1 MLLVG
6 GGQVPSALTAT
17 GVRIQVVGSAP
28 LRSAVPLGFVPS
40 SAGAGPVLVTWDVAG
55 LDALAGLSGLYRT
68 HSWLAP
74 LTINRLRWW
83 QLADVEDRL
92 TRSQA
97 RLLLSGSQFSLS
109 APFTTLDQARAQ
121 AGLAPQ
127 RLLLAGGGAITAL
140 AMFIVLAGGGLRRDQ
155 RAELDRLR
163 TAGARPRHCVL
174 FVAVESG
181 WLCAAALSVGAAVGI
196 GAAALLASSEGEPAG
211 AILMHSVITPAG
223 LLTLMIGWLAATVL
237 LGSLVLVRSARLT
250 DLLAV
255 AAASAVVAALAVG
268 TGSDQALTLLLAPLC
283 CAAAGVLTFRAAG
296 VVLRGAERVARGG
309 PVLLRLALVNLAR
322 SPGVPA
328 LAIAFIAVAT
338 GLGGFAVAYRST
350 LIRSAADQAANSVP
364 LDVLV
369 SAGPNFSTPLEVAPL
384 QRWQAL
390 ASGAVLPVR
399 RTEANYTTG
408 GGTVTVPALGIPA
421 AGLAGIH
428 GWREGDGSAP
438 LATLARRLEPTGPVR
453 AAGPTLPADA
463 QWLSLRA
470 SAQGFPVEVT
480 ADLRDPQGAIRQVA
494 FGTAGN
500 STAVLRARVPR
511 GQWEL
516 EALELDEPTGL
527 EITNGHQNGE
537 NQAAATQASARVAL
551 GPLSVLTAGGRSL
564 PVPLGAW
571 RGVGA
576 AATTAPLT
584 SGAVVTA
591 SFSSIG
597 TPGVLRPAQPSD
609 TLPVPVLA
617 DPQTAAAAGPDGRI
631 AMTVDGLPVIARV
644 VGVLSRFPTLDPGS
658 GGFVIADEAT
668 LAGALDAQLP
678 GQGRPDELWI
688 STGHLAPGARGTRQ
702 RAARPAR
709 LLVPHRPR
717 SSAARRAGGARGV
730 RDADRR
736 GGGVRGAGGHRV
748 ADGAARRSPRRAGR
762 GGSHRAGRRPA
773 RTAGRAARPARARE
787 RAGGDRRPGDR
798 RAADAAGGGQ
808 RPRRRDGRRSPPAGG
823 DRGAVGGAGHRGRRH
838 IRGARA
844 RGRSGDPGPDRTRA
858 DGSTLARARY
868 GKRST
873 PGKRRPMTEAIVELR
888 DVFCVHRTNE
898 GDAAALAGTNLELG
912 RGEVLCVLGPSGAGK
927 STLLRVVAGLQPP
940 SAGVVRVAGRDIG
953 RLPARSRSRVR
964 HELMGFLGQHTDT
977 ALGPDLRMRD
987 AVALP
992 LALRGVPRPE
1002 RRRRVDELFQITGLA
1017 DRADAR
1023 PGELSGGERQR
1034 FALCAALAHRPALL
1048 LADEPTGELDEASS
1062 DAVRALIVEL
1072 ARTNG
1077 TSVILVTHDPGTAG
1091 VADRTLRIRDGRI
1104 VSDRRAG
1111 EGQSEE
1117 ALVVDGGW
1125 LRLPPD
1131 LLTQAGIGRRARAQ
1145 PSPDGVIVTRATAD
1159 SGPPAA
1165 NARRPR
1171 PTPRHPRPT
1180 PRRRRAAGP
1189 RPGSS
1194 FAP

>member
-1 MLLVG
+1 MLAAARGRRRPARWLLPALGIALAAAFTASVAAQAQIAGDQSARAVLAATSPLDNQVRVTWPGPVSPGVTGRALALLRGLGLGSPTEVLLLNQVRLDGVVVRPAAIAQLGRWLPGPLPGRLGACRPERCPMLLVG

-55 LDALAGLSGLYRT
+55 LEALAGLSGLYRT

-109 APFTTLDQARAQ
+109 APFTTLEQARAQ
-121 AGLAPQ
+121 GGLAPQ

-181 WLCAAALSVGAAVGI
+181 WLCAAALSVGAAAGI
-196 GAAALLASSEGEPAG
+196 GAAALLASSEGEPPG

-223 LLTLMIGWLAATVL
+223 LLTLAIGWLAATVL

-350 LIRSAADQAANSVP
+350 LIRSAADQAADSVP

-369 SAGPNFSTPLEVAPL
+369 SPGPNFSTPLEVAPL

-399 RTEANYTTG
+399 RTDANYTTG
-408 GGTVTVPALGIPA
+408 GETVTVPALGIPA

-428 GWREGDGSAP
+428 GWREGDGSAS

-463 QWLSLRA
+463 RWLTLRA
-470 SAQGFPVEVT
+470 SARGLAVEVT

-494 FGTAGN
+494 FGTAESGA
-500 STAVLRARVPR
+500 AVLRARVPR

-537 NQAAATQASARVAL
+537 NPAAATQVSARVAL

-688 STGHLAPGARGTRQ
+688 STGHLARV
-702 RAARPAR
+702 RAALDSGPLAQ
-709 LLVPHRPR
+709 LD
-717 SSAARRAGGARGV
+717 SSFRIDLDHQLRDAPVARGV
-730 RDADRR
+730 F
-736 GGGVRGAGGHRV
+736 G
-748 ADGAARRSPRRAGR
+748 
-762 GGSHRAGRRPA
+762 
-773 RTAGRAARPARARE
+773 
-787 RAGGDRRPGDR
+787 
-798 RAADAAGGGQ
+798 
-808 RPRRRDGRRSPPAGG
+808 
-823 DRGAVGGAGHRGRRH
+823 
-838 IRGARA
+838 
-844 RGRSGDPGPDRTRA
+844 
-858 DGSTLARARY
+858 TLIA
-868 GKRST
+868 
-873 PGKRRPMTEAIVELR
+873 
-888 DVFCVHRTNE
+888 
-898 GDAAALAGTNLELG
+898 AAALSVVLAVIGLLTALLGGTRDERAEADLTEQGVGPRGLRAELRIRLALASALGVIAGLGIAVLLTRLAVASVRAAGT
-912 RGEVLCVLGPSGAGK
+912 
-927 STLLRVVAGLQPP
+927 VA
-940 SAGVVRVAGRDIG
+940 D
-953 RLPARSRSRVR
+953 
-964 HELMGFLGQHTDT
+964 
-977 ALGPDLRMRD
+977 
-987 AVALP
+987 
-992 LALRGVPRPE
+992 PRPP
-1002 RRRRVDELFQITGLA
+1002 VVTVVPWAALVI
-1017 DRADAR
+1017 
-1023 PGELSGGERQR
+1023 GGAAT
-1034 FALCAALAHRPALL
+1034 FAALALAGAL
-1048 LADEPTGELDEASS
+1048 AT
-1062 DAVRALIVEL
+1062 RALIGRERT
-1072 ARTNG
+1072 ARPWRVPSTESG
-1077 TSVILVTHDPGTAG
+1077 ARQESVV
-1091 VADRTLRIRDGRI
+1091 R
-1104 VSDRRAG
+1104 
-1111 EGQSEE
+1111 
-1117 ALVVDGGW
+1117 
-1125 LRLPPD
+1125 
-1131 LLTQAGIGRRARAQ
+1131 
-1145 PSPDGVIVTRATAD
+1145 
-1159 SGPPAA
+1159 
-1165 NARRPR
+1165 
-1171 PTPRHPRPT
+1171 
-1180 PRRRRAAGP
+1180 
-1189 RPGSS
+1189 
-1194 FAP
+1194 